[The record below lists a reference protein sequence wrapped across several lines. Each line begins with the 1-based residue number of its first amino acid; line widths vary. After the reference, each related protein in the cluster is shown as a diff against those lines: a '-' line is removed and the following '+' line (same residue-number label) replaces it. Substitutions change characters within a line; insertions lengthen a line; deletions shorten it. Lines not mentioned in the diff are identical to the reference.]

1 MDYYEYMVVYDD
13 YRKLRYK
20 VSEDVYDKVV
30 EARRNK
36 AIVEIPVK
44 TLDKV
49 FWVNKIG
56 IEDDLR
62 VFLKLYDDIN
72 QSLLKNNGRLVEA
85 LNSACIEVARTTY
98 EDTLKIING
107 EAEIRNKSEKMV
119 VNIYNVLNY
128 MNKTEYKF
136 ITKES
141 LMDVWEMIIDGVCEN
156 SYLWEKG
163 KYRTGDIHVVDSQGK
178 IVHTG
183 VPVNKLDDVM
193 DEFMDNYNYI
203 DPDKV
208 FALVKSFV
216 LHYIFAYIHAFCD
229 GNGRMARLLNNN
241 NLIQAGWDKF
251 RRLSISS
258 AINRQRTGYY
268 RSIDF
273 SNNSFGDTTFFVKFM
288 LKSISSL
295 MYSIITGGN

>member
-128 MNKTEYKF
+128 INKTEYKF

-141 LMDVWEMIIDGVCEN
+141 
-156 SYLWEKG
+156 
-163 KYRTGDIHVVDSQGK
+163 
-178 IVHTG
+178 
-183 VPVNKLDDVM
+183 
-193 DEFMDNYNYI
+193 
-203 DPDKV
+203 
-208 FALVKSFV
+208 
-216 LHYIFAYIHAFCD
+216 
-229 GNGRMARLLNNN
+229 
-241 NLIQAGWDKF
+241 
-251 RRLSISS
+251 
-258 AINRQRTGYY
+258 
-268 RSIDF
+268 
-273 SNNSFGDTTFFVKFM
+273 
-288 LKSISSL
+288 
-295 MYSIITGGN
+295 